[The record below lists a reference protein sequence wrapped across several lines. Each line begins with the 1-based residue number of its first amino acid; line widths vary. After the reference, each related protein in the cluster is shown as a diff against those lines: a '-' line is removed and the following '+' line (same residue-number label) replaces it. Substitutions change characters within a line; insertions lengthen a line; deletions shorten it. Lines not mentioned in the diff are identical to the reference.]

1 MSWIS
6 VSDTASSQRSNAH
19 STKVRIIMGRQ
30 AETRRNRNPHART
43 RAVRPAYGRRCSAAG
58 ERRKTKMASPWQQQG
73 IGGDYGRPRN
83 SMAFLALSTA
93 ITARN

>member
-19 STKVRIIMGRQ
+19 STK

-73 IGGDYGRPRN
+73 IGGDYGRRK
-83 SMAFLALSTA
+83 S
-93 ITARN
+93 RVQD